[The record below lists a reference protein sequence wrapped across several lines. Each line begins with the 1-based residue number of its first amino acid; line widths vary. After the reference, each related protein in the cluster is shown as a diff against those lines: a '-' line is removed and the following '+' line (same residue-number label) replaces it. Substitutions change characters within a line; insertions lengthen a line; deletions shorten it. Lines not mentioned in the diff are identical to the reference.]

1 MKLKT
6 AMKSLSLENQF
17 LEVMDIGAEKAEVL
31 KCLEKVYDLSLLRA
45 VKNLLDFGLS
55 KQKAEDEALESSIDR
70 GLKESQRGEV
80 TPHQQVMK
88 EIRDRY
94 KA

>member
-1 MKLKT
+1 
-6 AMKSLSLENQF
+6 
-17 LEVMDIGAEKAEVL
+17 MDIGAEKAEVL
-31 KCLEKVYDLSLLRA
+31 KRLEKVYDISLLRA

-55 KQKAEDEALESSIDR
+55 KQRVEDEALESSIDR
-70 GLKESQRGEV
+70 GLNESQRGEV

-94 KA
+94 K